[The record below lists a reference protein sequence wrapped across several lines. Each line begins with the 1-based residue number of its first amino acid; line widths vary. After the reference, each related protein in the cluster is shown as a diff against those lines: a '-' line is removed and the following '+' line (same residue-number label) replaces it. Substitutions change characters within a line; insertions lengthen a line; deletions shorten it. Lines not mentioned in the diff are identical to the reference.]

1 MQKHNLINE
10 FPEFETQIHE
20 LKVSN
25 HHFKKLFDEYHEVE
39 HKIYLINSEVEVA
52 TDEETHKLKAHALHL
67 KDGLLEI
74 IKNS

>member
-10 FPEFETQIHE
+10 FPEFEEQIHE

-52 TDEETHKLKAHALHL
+52 TDEEVHKLKAHLPHL
-67 KDGLLEI
+67 KDGLLDI
-74 IKNS
+74 LKK